1 MRAVGLGIDAGT
13 LQDGPPRPRALKL
26 RNDES
31 ADQLVGADRPPHRCS
46 LALPPVGRK
55 RGRIP
60 AASAFLGRQLG
71 SAAHSGP
78 LISTGLE
85 CVPPSR
91 ARARAYWS
99 RNCVPGC
106 VPASD
111 MALFS
116 CAPAERVP
124 RAGQPFA
131 FARLRIAPSET
142 FSCLASSRTEHSP
155 ARYAA
160 SIACQSTTIGLPF
173 FRCPDCPL
181 CLRTAC
187 GRPFFRCSGCLVCLV
202 YR

>member
-1 MRAVGLGIDAGT
+1 MRIGGGVLRKPSPAAPSPWAVMLRVHAGT

-31 ADQLVGADRPPHRCS
+31 ADQFVGADRPPRRCS

-60 AASAFLGRQLG
+60 AASAFLGLQLG
-71 SAAHSGP
+71 VGCPFRPIDLNGIGVRTAP
-78 LISTGLE
+78 
-85 CVPPSR
+85 
-91 ARARAYWS
+91 ARAYWS

-160 SIACQSTTIGLPF
+160 SIAEADAPRRQYKEMAATGWV
-173 FRCPDCPL
+173 
-181 CLRTAC
+181 A
-187 GRPFFRCSGCLVCLV
+187 
-202 YR
+202 